1 MAKKLPLLI
10 LLAFTPGMAIA
21 DNTISFS
28 KAKTHLVKL
37 YKANPAIGT
46 FYCGCKIK
54 WQGKKG
60 APNAESCGYL
70 PRKPVTSSGKANA
83 RATRIEW
90 EHVMPAYWFGH
101 QLQCW
106 QDGGRKACK
115 KNKRFKQMEGDLH
128 NLQPTIGEL
137 NGDRSNYRFSML
149 EGEPR
154 VYGQCDFEVNFKDKK
169 AEPQPNVRGDIARA
183 YFYMSD
189 RYNLKLSKSQKRL
202 LEAWNRSDPVSNW
215 ERSRNRLI
223 KRIQGNENRF
233 IQ

>member
-1 MAKKLPLLI
+1 M
-10 LLAFTPGMAIA
+10 LLACLPGLVIA
-21 DNTISFS
+21 DNPISFS
-28 KAKTHLVKL
+28 KAKKHLVKL

-46 FYCGCKIK
+46 FYCGCRIE

-60 APNAESCGYL
+60 IPNAESCGYS
-70 PRKPVTSSGKANA
+70 PRKPVTSSGNANA
-83 RATRIEW
+83 RATLIEW

-154 VYGQCDFEVNFKDKK
+154 VYGKCDFEVNFKAKK
-169 AEPQPNVRGDIARA
+169 AEPQPNVRGDIART

-202 LEAWNRSDPVSNW
+202 LEAWNRSDPVDSW
-215 ERSRNRLI
+215 ERSRNGLI
-223 KRIQGNENRF
+223 KGIQGNENQF